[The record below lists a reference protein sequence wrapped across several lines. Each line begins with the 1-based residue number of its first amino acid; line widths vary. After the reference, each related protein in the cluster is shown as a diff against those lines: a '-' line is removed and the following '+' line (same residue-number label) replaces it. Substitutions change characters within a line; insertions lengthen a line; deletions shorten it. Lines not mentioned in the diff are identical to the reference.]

1 MIAVIYQWIDLLW
14 IPVALVAVHKGQRLK
29 TVIFMLVCIMT
40 LRAQV
45 ELMAHIG
52 KPSGFTG
59 LLEAGAYER
68 GLIIYGI
75 IFALFLL
82 LAYLSPST
90 KGIVFFA
97 VTISLYILSFC
108 FSMLVM
114 VI

>member
-1 MIAVIYQWIDLLW
+1 MTDLIYQWIDLLW
-14 IPVALVAVHKGQRLK
+14 VPVALVAVHKGQRLK
-29 TVIFMLVCIMT
+29 TVVFLLVCILTM
-40 LRAQV
+40 RAQV
-45 ELMAHIG
+45 ELMEHIG

-59 LLEAGAYER
+59 LLETEAYER
-68 GLIIYGI
+68 GLITYGI

-82 LAYLSPST
+82 LAYLSPHT

-97 VTISLYILSFC
+97 ATISLYVLSFC